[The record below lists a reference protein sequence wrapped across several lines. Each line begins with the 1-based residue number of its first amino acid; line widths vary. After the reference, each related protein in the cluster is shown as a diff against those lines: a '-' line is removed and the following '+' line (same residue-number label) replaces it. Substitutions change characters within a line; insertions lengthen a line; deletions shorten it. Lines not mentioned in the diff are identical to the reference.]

1 MNQEI
6 KIIDQE
12 IKIMNQEEIK
22 KFCEENK
29 NFKNWYLSQN
39 EAKSV
44 EKAFKKQKYQEIKYQ
59 KYKKEE
65 EKIKIFENKD
75 IEYLSTLL
83 KKLKKIFNKA
93 KKDHD
98 IKQLKYL
105 NQKISNLM
113 KDKNYIRINF
123 NNGIIG
129 NKICRDFSKIQINVR
144 EEIKLQGEN

>member
-22 KFCEENK
+22 KLCEENK

>member
-1 MNQEI
+1 
-6 KIIDQE
+6 
-12 IKIMNQEEIK
+12 MNQEEIK
-22 KFCEENK
+22 NLCEENK
-29 NFKNWYLSQN
+29 DFKRLYLSQN
-39 EAKSV
+39 NAKSD
-44 EKAFKKQKYQEIKYQ
+44 EKAFKNQKYQEIKYQ

-65 EKIKIFENKD
+65 EKIKIFQNKD

-123 NNGIIG
+123 NSGIRE
-129 NKICRDFSKIQINVR
+129 NKICHDFDKIQFNVSK
-144 EEIKLQGEN
+144 EIKLQGEN

>member
-1 MNQEI
+1 MIQE
-6 KIIDQE
+6 E

-22 KFCEENK
+22 NFCKENK
-29 NFKNWYLSQN
+29 DFKRLYLSQN
-39 EAKSV
+39 GTKSV

-93 KKDHD
+93 KKDKD

-105 NQKISNLM
+105 NQKINNLM

-123 NNGIIG
+123 NNGICG
-129 NKICRDFSKIQINVR
+129 NKICRDFDKIKFNVR
-144 EEIKLQGEN
+144 KEIKLQGEN

>member
-1 MNQEI
+1 MIQEG
-6 KIIDQE
+6 
-12 IKIMNQEEIK
+12 IK
-22 KFCEENK
+22 KLCEENK
-29 NFKNWYLSQN
+29 DFKRLYLSQN
-39 EAKSV
+39 STKSV

-65 EKIKIFENKD
+65 EKIKNFENKN

-123 NNGIIG
+123 NGGIRE
-129 NKICRDFSKIQINVR
+129 NKICRDFSKIQFNVR
-144 EEIKLQGEN
+144 KEIKLQGEN

>member
-1 MNQEI
+1 
-6 KIIDQE
+6 
-12 IKIMNQEEIK
+12 MNQEEIK
-22 KFCEENK
+22 KKCEENED
-29 NFKNWYLSQN
+29 FKSWYLMQQGT
-39 EAKSV
+39 KSI
-44 EKAFKKQKYQEIKYQ
+44 EKALKKQKYQELKYQ

-93 KKDHD
+93 KKDQD

-105 NQKISNLM
+105 DQKINNLM

-123 NNGIIG
+123 NSGIKE
-129 NKICRDFSKIQINVR
+129 NKICHDFSKIQFAVR
-144 EEIKLQGEN
+144 KEIKLQGEN

>member
-1 MNQEI
+1 MIQEEI
-6 KIIDQE
+6 KV
-12 IKIMNQEEIK
+12 MNQEEIK
-22 KFCEENK
+22 KMCEENK

-39 EAKSV
+39 DTKSV
-44 EKAFKKQKYQEIKYQ
+44 EKAFKKQKYQGIKYQ

-65 EKIKIFENKD
+65 EKIKNFENKN

-93 KKDHD
+93 KKDQD

-113 KDKNYIRINF
+113 KDKNYIRLNF
-123 NNGIIG
+123 NSGIREK
-129 NKICRDFSKIQINVR
+129 KICRDFSKIQFNVR
-144 EEIKLQGEN
+144 KEIKLQGEN

>member
-1 MNQEI
+1 MIQE
-6 KIIDQE
+6 E

-22 KFCEENK
+22 KLCEENK
-29 NFKNWYLSQN
+29 DFKRLYLSQN
-39 EAKSV
+39 NAKSV
-44 EKAFKKQKYQEIKYQ
+44 EKSFKNQKYQEIKYQ

-65 EKIKIFENKD
+65 EKIKNFENKN

-123 NNGIIG
+123 NSGIRE
-129 NKICRDFSKIQINVR
+129 NKIYRDFNKIQFSVR
-144 EEIKLQGEN
+144 KEIKLQGEN